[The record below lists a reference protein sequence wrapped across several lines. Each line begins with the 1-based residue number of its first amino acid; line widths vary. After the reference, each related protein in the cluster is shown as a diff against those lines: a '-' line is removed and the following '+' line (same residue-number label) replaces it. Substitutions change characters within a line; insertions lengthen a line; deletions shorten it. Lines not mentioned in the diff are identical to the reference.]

1 MTSLLRRRRLW
12 RRIVGSA
19 GRRLDVR
26 IVTLFLG
33 MLLLVQMAGFVT
45 IGRSIDANA
54 HAQIA
59 NELNTG
65 DKVLR
70 RMLAQNAQRLTDG
83 AKLLAADYGLR
94 DAITSHDQATVVD
107 ALDNHGSR
115 IGAAITLFTDM
126 ALLPLSA
133 GTADHAQIQEMVM
146 AVVASGLA
154 AGPRV
159 VGASSHTAGEA
170 PANTAQVSLL
180 RGQPFQ
186 VVTVPVKAPMLVG
199 HVSMGF
205 PIQAD
210 LLRDMQALTALHTVL
225 LTRARGGPWTVLPVG
240 DDAASFAELPN
251 QLAASASSAEVA
263 DITTAGEAFGARL
276 VPLAKDDQH
285 QVAAVLLRS
294 VDEVVAPYRRL
305 QLTLLVITV
314 AGLLAFAVGSLFTAR
329 RITEPIK
336 ALALSAERLGAGD
349 YSTPVPVTTRDEVRD
364 LAQALEHMRSAVQAR
379 QAQVRQLAYWDALTG
394 LPNRAQLREHL
405 GQMLQRAEQDGRPS
419 AVLML
424 DLDRFKHINDVL
436 GTACGDQVLQRIAQR
451 LGELELGEG
460 DMLARLS
467 GDEFA
472 LCLFDTQIDAAE
484 RMAWRLRSAL
494 ERPVVVQDQTVD
506 VGAGVGIALFPQHGN
521 DADSLLGRAEV
532 AMYLAKTRQSGV
544 QVYSPELDAGSSQS
558 LSLVSDLRQ
567 AIANDDLRMYLQP
580 KIDLRSGQVIGAEAL
595 VRWQHPQRGMVQ
607 PMQFIP
613 YAEQT
618 GVIRELTTWMIQRC
632 VRFQSALSATG
643 LDLKLA
649 VNLSTRDLMDND
661 LPNKLER
668 MLAQHAV
675 KPSALGLEITESGI
689 MEDPQRALATVRRLY
704 NMGFTMSIDDFGTGY
719 SSLAYLKRLPLHE
732 LKIDRSFVSAMADDP
747 TDMNIVRSTID
758 LAHNLGLRVVAEG
771 VENAKIFALL
781 GRLGCDYAQGY
792 GIAKP
797 MPESA
802 FGAWA
807 RDWAQMESARRSEL
821 VSLDS

>member
-1 MTSLLRRRRLW
+1 MTLALLRSRLVW
-12 RRIVGSA
+12 RHIVGSA

-33 MLLLVQMAGFVT
+33 MLLLVQLAGFVT
-45 IGRSIDANA
+45 IGHSIDANA
-54 HAQIA
+54 RAQIA
-59 NELNTG
+59 NELNIG

-107 ALDNHGSR
+107 ALHNHGSR
-115 IGAAITLFTDM
+115 IGAAITLFTD
-126 ALLPLSA
+126 LDLFPLSA
-133 GTADHAQIQEMVM
+133 GQADTAQIQDMVM
-146 AVVASGLA
+146 TVVQSGLA
-154 AGPRV
+154 AGQR
-159 VGASSHTAGEA
+159 VGATEPNAAGKLAE
-170 PANTAQVSLL
+170 VSLL
-180 RGQPFQ
+180 QGQPFQ
-186 VVTVPVKAPMLVG
+186 LVTVPVKAPRLVG

-205 PIQAD
+205 PIHAD
-210 LLRDMQALTALHTVL
+210 LLRDMRAVTALHTVL
-225 LTRARGGPWTVLPVG
+225 MTRTHGARWTVLPVG
-240 DDAASFAELPN
+240 EDAAAFANLPI
-251 QLAASASSAEVA
+251 QLPATAGATPDAEVNA
-263 DITTAGEAFGARL
+263 AGEAFSARL
-276 VPLAKDDQH
+276 VPLASDAH
-285 QVAAVLLRS
+285 YQVAAALLRS

-305 QLTLLVITV
+305 QLTLLFITL

-364 LAQALEHMRSAVQAR
+364 LAQALEHMRGAVQAR
-379 QAQVRQLAYWDALTG
+379 QAQVHQLAYWDALTG
-394 LPNRAQLREHL
+394 LPNRAQLREHF
-405 GQMLQRAEQDGRPS
+405 GQMLQRADQQDRPC

-451 LGELELGEG
+451 LGELELAEG

-484 RMAWRLRSAL
+484 RLAWRLRSSL
-494 ERPVVVQDQTVD
+494 ERPLVVQDQTVD
-506 VGAGVGIALFPQHGN
+506 VGAGVGIALYPQHGR

-532 AMYLAKTRQSGV
+532 AMYVAKTRQSGV
-544 QVYSPELDAGSSQS
+544 QVYSPELDAASSQS

-567 AIANDDLRMYLQP
+567 AVANDDLRMYLQP
-580 KIDLRSGQVIGAEAL
+580 KVDLRSGRVIGAEAL
-595 VRWQHPQRGMVQ
+595 VRWQHPLRGMVQ

-643 LDLKLA
+643 LDLKFA

-661 LPNKLER
+661 LPNKLEGL
-668 MLAQHAV
+668 LAEHAV

-704 NMGFTMSIDDFGTGY
+704 DMGFTMSIDDFGTGY
-719 SSLAYLKRLPLHE
+719 SLLAYLKRLPLHE

-771 VENAKIFALL
+771 VENEKIYDLL
-781 GRLGCDYAQGY
+781 RSLGCDYAQGY

-807 RDWAQMESARRSEL
+807 RDWAQMESVRRAEL

>member
-1 MTSLLRRRRLW
+1 MKALLRSRRRLRIG
-12 RRIVGSA
+12 RRIFGAA

-33 MLLLVQMAGFVT
+33 MLLLVQMAGFIT

-54 HAQIA
+54 RAQIA
-59 NELNTG
+59 SELNTG

-107 ALDNHGSR
+107 ALENHGSR
-115 IGAAITLFTDM
+115 IGAAITLFTDLQLF
-126 ALLPLSA
+126 ALSA
-133 GTADHAQIQEMVM
+133 GPADSAQIQDMVM
-146 AVVASGLA
+146 AVVESGLA
-154 AGPRV
+154 AGPRNG
-159 VGASSHTAGEA
+159 GAEPKASAKS
-170 PANTAQVSLL
+170 AQVSLL
-180 RGQPFQ
+180 QGQPFQ
-186 VVTVPVKAPMLVG
+186 LVTVPVKAPMVVG

-205 PIQAD
+205 PIHAD
-210 LLRDMQALTALHTVL
+210 LLRDMRALTALHTVL
-225 LTRARGGPWTVLPVG
+225 LTRAHGLPWTVLPVG
-240 DDAASFAELPN
+240 EDAAAFGNLPT
-251 QLAASASSAEVA
+251 QLRATSSSTADAEVNA
-263 DITTAGEAFGARL
+263 AGEAFSARL
-276 VPLAKDDQH
+276 VPLASDAHH

-294 VDEVVAPYRRL
+294 VDDVVAPYRRL

-314 AGLLAFAVGSLFTAR
+314 AGLLAFALGSLFTAR

-349 YSTPVPVTTRDEVRD
+349 YSTPVQVTTRDEVRD
-364 LAQALEHMRSAVQAR
+364 LAQALEHMRGAVQAR

-405 GQMLQRAEQDGRPS
+405 GQILQRAERDGRPCT
-419 AVLML
+419 VLIL

-451 LGELELGEG
+451 LGELELGEH

-484 RMAWRLRSAL
+484 RLAWRLRSSL

-506 VGAGVGIALFPQHGN
+506 VGAGIGIALFPQHGN
-521 DADSLLGRAEV
+521 DADGLLGRAEV
-532 AMYLAKTRQSGV
+532 AMYVAKNRQSGV
-544 QVYSPELDAGSSQS
+544 QVYAPELDAASSQS

-567 AIANDDLRMYLQP
+567 AVADNDLRMYLQP
-580 KIDLRSGQVIGAEAL
+580 KIDLRSGRVIGAEAL

-613 YAEQT
+613 FAEQT

-643 LDLKLA
+643 LDLKFA

-668 MLAQHAV
+668 LLAQHAV

-704 NMGFTMSIDDFGTGY
+704 DMGFTMSIDDFGTGY

-771 VENAKIFALL
+771 VENAKIFDLL
-781 GRLGCDYAQGY
+781 RSLGCDYAQGF

-802 FGAWA
+802 FGNWA
-807 RDWAQMESARRSEL
+807 REWAQMESARRPEL
-821 VSLDS
+821 AGLDG